1 MANTSQPYPNM
12 SSTEAINY
20 ATFFGFDSVAAAAVF
35 AALYTLLF
43 CFFLFR
49 VLKQR
54 RWILISLLV
63 FCACKEYFLPT
74 CFLKLI
80 GHFSSS
86 DYRFYHACC
95 GNKDGQRWREFGIC
109 RRDGNIVLS
118 RFFRSAFLRIYFGC
132 GKVSYFPKLPF
143 TSFLTLI
150 FYRYELCQTEQSS
163 NPLVKNFLAITRNS
177 RIFRIVMT
185 VPIGLSIAGLDESVE
200 HPEES
205 IGLTLRKVSAAVF
218 LVLTIFQLIQTLL
231 LIKTEHDGRN
241 ISLILNRSMH
251 GSCAL
256 LDKRSLKYTSSTFGA
271 RHASVVFGAIS
282 LLLLIRGVF
291 SLATVGN
298 TKANNEHFWYPLVAV
313 PEILCVFLYLI
324 PGVVPPKVVPRDMES
339 LPMDPK

>member
-1 MANTSQPYPNM
+1 M

-63 FCACKEYFLPT
+63 FCAFRITGFIMRAVATKMVSDGENLGFVVATETL
-74 CFLKLI
+74 
-80 GHFSSS
+80 FSVG
-86 DYRFYHACC
+86 F
-95 GNKDGQRWREFGIC
+95 FGLLFC
-109 RRDGNIVLS
+109 
-118 RFFRSAFLRIYFGC
+118 AFIL
-132 GKVSYFPKLPF
+132 VVA
-143 TSFLTLI
+143 
-150 FYRYELCQTEQSS
+150 RYELCQTEQSS

-231 LIKTEHDGRN
+231 LIKTEHD
-241 ISLILNRSMH
+241 
-251 GSCAL
+251 
-256 LDKRSLKYTSSTFGA
+256 DKRSLKYTSSTFGA